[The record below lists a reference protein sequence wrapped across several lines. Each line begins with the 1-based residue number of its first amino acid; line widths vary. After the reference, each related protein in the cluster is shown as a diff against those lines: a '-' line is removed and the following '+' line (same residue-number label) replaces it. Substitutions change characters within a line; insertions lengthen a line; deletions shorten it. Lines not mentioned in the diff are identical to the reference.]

1 MRSTFLG
8 FEVSKRSIQISQ
20 KALDITNNNLS
31 NVKTEGYTR
40 QRVDLNSSYINVTGK
55 YATKLSRLSLNG
67 QGVNAFGVSQIRDP
81 YIDKRYREFT
91 AYVAECDVKIEV
103 LEDTERILDDIGNL
117 GLLSNLDTLKTAL
130 AKYAT
135 DSPFSKELASVVRN
149 TASSV
154 CQTLRSYYT
163 DLENLRN
170 ENVIELKNSISEV
183 NDLIDKIVMYN
194 GIITGEYN
202 VTAADKIYYGESVIG
217 SYGPNELIDQR
228 NQFID
233 ELSYFGN
240 IKVYD
245 NDDGSVRIEMA
256 GTTIIDGTKYEQVV
270 MKDYDK
276 YKAAVLVFSN
286 GDPVDCA
293 SGDLK
298 ARMDM
303 LNGNGTYASFYQ
315 NSEYGIP
322 YYQSTLNAFAQEF
335 AELMNTLNGCTAE
348 DTSRAMFGTDEDEY
362 DDNGVCINRAIITA
376 YNIRISE
383 EWMNDATMIGQ
394 NYVALQD
401 RIDQSYNEY
410 FEKAKRAAFDAEVE
424 AGTYTGTYEDYD
436 GFTEEDFEATDV
448 NGDPTNE
455 YYKQHLDEARRLEAN
470 YEGWVLSLDNTNVN
484 KLYLG
489 MDQEITIGRAGEF
502 KGSIYDYCLFVDN
515 RLSESISY
523 YKDQYDLNGQNAEA
537 LLDLRASISGV
548 SETEEGVNML
558 NYEKWFNANSRMLT
572 AMDECI
578 DRLINS
584 TGIAGR

>member
-1 MRSTFLG
+1 MRPTFIG
-8 FEVSKRSIQISQ
+8 YEVSKRTIQISQ
-20 KALDITNNNLS
+20 KSLDIANNNLS
-31 NVKTEGYTR
+31 NLNTEGYTR

-67 QGVNAFGVSQIRDP
+67 QGVNSFGVSQIRDP

-117 GLLSNLDTLKTAL
+117 GLLANLDDLKSAF

-149 TASSV
+149 EAYSV
-154 CQTLRSYYT
+154 CQTLRAYYT

-170 ENVIELKNSISEV
+170 ENVIELQDSVKQV
-183 NDLIDKIVMYN
+183 NELIDKIVMYN

-256 GTTIIDGTKYEQVV
+256 GTTIVNGTKYEQVV
-270 MKDYDK
+270 MKDYDR

-286 GDPVDCA
+286 GDAVDCA

-303 LNGNGTYASFYQ
+303 LNGNGSYASFYQ

-322 YYQSTLNAFAQEF
+322 YYESTLNAFAQEF
-335 AELMNTLNGCTAE
+335 AELMNTLNGCTAD
-348 DTSRAMFGTDEDEY
+348 DTSRAMFGADGDVY
-362 DDNGVCINRAIITA
+362 DDNGVCISRQIITA
-376 YNIRISE
+376 GNIRISE
-383 EWMNDATMIGQ
+383 EWMKDPTMIGQ
-394 NYVALQD
+394 NYNEEKVNENLASAYS
-401 RIDQSYNEY
+401 RAKFKAYNEGV
-410 FEKAKRAAFDAEVE
+410 ADGSIDPNVTA
-424 AGTYTGTYEDYD
+424 YEDYTD
-436 GFTEEDFEATDV
+436 ADFEATAYYQDYLTEAEQIKK
-448 NGDPTNE
+448 NGWELT
-455 YYKQHLDEARRLEAN
+455 LD
-470 YEGWVLSLDNTNVN
+470 GTNVN

-489 MDQEITIGRAGEF
+489 MDSEITIGRTGEF

-515 RLSESISY
+515 RLSENISY

-537 LLDLRASISGV
+537 LLDLRASVSGV
-548 SETEEGVNML
+548 SETEEGVNMM
-558 NYEKWFNANSRMLT
+558 NYQKWFNANSRMLT
-572 AMDECI
+572 TLDECI

>member
-8 FEVSKRSIQISQ
+8 FEVSKRTIQVSQ

-31 NVKTEGYTR
+31 NLNTEGYTR
-40 QRVDLNSSYINVTGK
+40 QRVDLNSSYMYVTGK
-55 YATKLSRLSLNG
+55 YASKLSRLSLSG
-67 QGVNAFGVSQIRDP
+67 QGVNAFGVSQVRDP

-91 AYVAECDVKIEV
+91 AYVAEYDTKIEV
-103 LEDTERILDDIGNL
+103 LEDTERILDDIGNI
-117 GLLSNLDTLKTAL
+117 GLLADLNDLKAAF

-149 TASSV
+149 EASSV

-163 DLENLRN
+163 ELENLRQ
-170 ENVIELKNSISEV
+170 ENVVELKDSVKEINE
-183 NDLIDKIVMYN
+183 LIDKIVMYN

-202 VTAADKIYYGESVIG
+202 VTAADRIYYGESVIG

-233 ELSYFGN
+233 ELSYYGN

-256 GTTIIDGTKYEQVV
+256 GTTIVDGVKYEQVV
-270 MKDYDK
+270 MKDFDK
-276 YKAAVLVFSN
+276 YNAAVLVFSN
-286 GDPVDCA
+286 GEPVDCA

-303 LNGNGTYASFYQ
+303 LNGNGSYASFYQ

-335 AELMNTLNGCTAE
+335 AELMNTINGCTAG
-348 DTSRAMFGTDEDEY
+348 DTSRAMFGTDEDQY
-362 DDNGVCINRAIITA
+362 DKNGVCTYRGLVTA

-383 EWMNDATMIGQ
+383 EWMSDATMIGE
-394 NYVALQD
+394 N
-401 RIDQSYNEY
+401 YNE
-410 FEKAKRAAFDAEVE
+410 E
-424 AGTYTGTYEDYD
+424 TGIWELTLD
-436 GFTEEDFEATDV
+436 G
-448 NGDPTNE
+448 
-455 YYKQHLDEARRLEAN
+455 
-470 YEGWVLSLDNTNVN
+470 TNVN

-489 MDQEITIGRAGEF
+489 LDQEISIGRTGEF
-502 KGSIYDYCLFVDN
+502 RGSIYDYCLFVDN

-523 YKDQYDLNGQNAEA
+523 YKNQYDLNGQNANA
-537 LLDLRASISGV
+537 LLDLRASVSGV
-548 SETEEGVNML
+548 SETEEGVNMM
-558 NYEKWFNANSRMLT
+558 NYQKWFNANSRMLT
-572 AMDECI
+572 TMDECI

-584 TGIAGR
+584 TGVAGR

>member
-8 FEVSKRSIQISQ
+8 FEVSKRTIQISQ

-31 NVKTEGYTR
+31 NLNTEGYTR

-103 LEDTERILDDIGNL
+103 LEDAERILDDIGNL
-117 GLLSNLDTLKTAL
+117 GLLANLDSLKSAF
-130 AKYAT
+130 AKYAA

-149 TASSV
+149 EAYSV

-183 NDLIDKIVMYN
+183 NELIDKIVMYN

-256 GTTIIDGTKYEQVV
+256 GTTIVNGTKYEQVV

-276 YKAAVLVFSN
+276 YRAAVLVFSN

-303 LNGNGTYASFYQ
+303 LNGNGSYASFYQ

-322 YYQSTLNAFAQEF
+322 YYESTLNAFAQEF
-335 AELMNTLNGCTAE
+335 AELMNTLNGCTGD

-362 DDNGVCINRAIITA
+362 DQNGVCINRGIVTA

-383 EWMNDATMIGQ
+383 EWMKDATMIGQ
-394 NYVALQD
+394 NYTALQD

-410 FEKAKRAAFDAEVE
+410 FEKAKREYYDAEVA
-424 AGTYTGTYEDYD
+424 AGNIDPDTVPFEDYD
-436 GFTEEDFEATDV
+436 GFTKDMFETTD
-448 NGDPTNE
+448 
-455 YYKQHLDEARRLEAN
+455 YYTQHLAEARKLEAN
-470 YEGWVLSLDNTNVN
+470 YDGWILSLDNTNVN

-489 MDQEITIGRAGEF
+489 LDNEITIGRAGEF

-523 YKDQYDLNGQNAEA
+523 YKDQYDLNGQNASA
-537 LLDLRASISGV
+537 LLDLRASVSGV
-548 SETEEGVNML
+548 SETEEGVNMM
-558 NYEKWFNANSRMLT
+558 NYQKWFNANSRMLT
-572 AMDECI
+572 TLDECI
-578 DRLINS
+578 DRLVNN
-584 TGIAGR
+584 TGVAGR

>member
-8 FEVSKRSIQISQ
+8 FEVSKRTIQISQ

-31 NVKTEGYTR
+31 NLNTEGYTR

-103 LEDTERILDDIGNL
+103 LEDAERILDDIGNL
-117 GLLSNLDTLKTAL
+117 GLLSNLDSLKAAF

-149 TASSV
+149 EASSV
-154 CQTLRSYYT
+154 CQTLRAYYT
-163 DLENLRN
+163 DLENLKN
-170 ENVIELKNSISEV
+170 ENVIELKNSVKEV
-183 NDLIDKIVMYN
+183 NELIDKIVMYN

-256 GTTIIDGTKYEQVV
+256 GTTIVDGTKYEQVV
-270 MKDYDK
+270 MKDFDK

-286 GDPVDCA
+286 GDAVDCA

-303 LNGNGTYASFYQ
+303 LNGNGSYASFYQ

-322 YYQSTLNAFAQEF
+322 YYESTLNAFAQEF
-335 AELMNTLNGCTAE
+335 AELMNTLNGCTAD

-362 DDNGVCINRAIITA
+362 DDNGVCINRGIITA
-376 YNIRISE
+376 QNIRISD
-383 EWMNDATMIGQ
+383 EWMANATMIGE
-394 NYVALQD
+394 N
-401 RIDQSYNEY
+401 YNE
-410 FEKAKRAAFDAEVE
+410 E
-424 AGTYTGTYEDYD
+424 TGLWELTLD
-436 GFTEEDFEATDV
+436 G
-448 NGDPTNE
+448 
-455 YYKQHLDEARRLEAN
+455 
-470 YEGWVLSLDNTNVN
+470 TNVN

-489 MDQEITIGRAGEF
+489 LDNEITIGRAGEF

-523 YKDQYDLNGQNAEA
+523 YKDQYDLNGQNASA
-537 LLDLRASISGV
+537 LLDLRASVSGV
-548 SETEEGVNML
+548 SETEEGVNMM
-558 NYEKWFNANSRMLT
+558 NYQKWFNANSRMLT
-572 AMDECI
+572 TLDECI
-578 DRLINS
+578 DRLISS
-584 TGIAGR
+584 TGVAGR

>member
-8 FEVSKRSIQISQ
+8 FEVSKRGIQISQ

-31 NVKTEGYTR
+31 NLNTEGYTR
-40 QRVDLNSSYINVTGK
+40 QRVDLNASFLGVTGK
-55 YATKLSRLSLNG
+55 YATKLARLSISG

-91 AYVAECDVKIEV
+91 AYVAEYDTKVEI
-103 LEDTERILDDIGNL
+103 LEDVERILDDIGNI
-117 GLLSNLDTLKTAL
+117 GLLSDLNDFKAAL

-149 TASSV
+149 EASSI

-163 DLENLRN
+163 QLEDLRN
-170 ENVIELKNSISEV
+170 ENVIELENSVNEV

-194 GIITGEYN
+194 GIITNEYN
-202 VTAADKIYYGESVIG
+202 VTAADKIYYGESVVG

-233 ELSYFGN
+233 ELSYYGN

-256 GTTIIDGTKYEQVV
+256 GTTIVDGTKYEHVV
-270 MKDYDK
+270 MKDYDR
-276 YKAAVLVFSN
+276 YRSAILVFSN
-286 GDPVDCA
+286 GEAVDCD

-298 ARMDM
+298 ARVDM

-315 NSEYGIP
+315 NNEYGIP
-322 YYQSTLNAFAQEF
+322 YYQSTLNAFAQSF
-335 AELMNTLNGCTAE
+335 AELMNEINGYTINE
-348 DTSRAMFGTDEDEY
+348 NGRAMFGSDEDIY
-362 DDNGVCINRAIITA
+362 DENGVCTYRATITA
-376 YNIRISE
+376 ANIRISE
-383 EWMNDATMIGQ
+383 EWMADATMIGK
-394 NYVALQD
+394 NYVALED
-401 RIDQSYNEY
+401 MIERTYNEY
-410 FEKAKRAAFDAEVE
+410 YQKAKAE
-424 AGTYTGTYEDYD
+424 A
-436 GFTEEDFEATDV
+436 EATGGTLTEKDWEAS
-448 NGDPTNE
+448 GDD
-455 YYKQHLDEARRLEAN
+455 YYQQYLAKVRDLEQN
-470 YEGWVLSLDNTNVN
+470 YDGWVLSLDNTNVN

-489 MDQEITIGRAGEF
+489 LDTEIKIGRAGEF
-502 KGSIYDYCLFVDN
+502 FGSIYDYCLFVDN
-515 RLSESISY
+515 RFSESISY
-523 YKDQYDLNGQNAEA
+523 YQNQYELNGQNAEA

-558 NYEKWFNANSRMLT
+558 NYQQWFNANSRMLT
-572 AMDECI
+572 TLDELI
-578 DRLINS
+578 DRLVNN

>member
-8 FEVSKRSIQISQ
+8 FEVSKRSIQVSQ

-31 NVKTEGYTR
+31 NISTEGYTR
-40 QRVDLNSSYINVTGK
+40 QRVDLNSNYIYASGK
-55 YATKLSRLSLNG
+55 YASKLSRLSLSG

-91 AYVAECDVKIEV
+91 AYVAEYDTKVNV
-103 LEDTERILDDIGNL
+103 LKDTERILDDIGNT
-117 GLLSNLDTLKTAL
+117 GLLANLDDLKAAF

-149 TASSV
+149 SAYSV
-154 CQTLRSYYT
+154 CQTLHSYYT
-163 DLENLRN
+163 DLENLKK
-170 ENVIELKNSISEV
+170 ENVIEMKNSISEV
-183 NDLIDKIVMYN
+183 NSLIDKIVMYN

-233 ELSYFGN
+233 ELSYYGN

-245 NDDGSVRIEMA
+245 NNDGSVRIEMA

-270 MKDYDK
+270 MKDFDK
-276 YKAAVLVFSN
+276 YQAAILVFSN

-293 SGDLK
+293 SGELK
-298 ARMDM
+298 ARADM

-315 NSEYGIP
+315 NTEYGIP
-322 YYQSTLNAFAQEF
+322 YYMSTLDAFAQEF

-348 DTSRAMFGTDEDEY
+348 DTSRAMFGTTEDVY
-362 DDNGVCINRAIITA
+362 DDRGICISRGIVNAK
-376 YNIRISE
+376 NIRISE
-383 EWMNDATMIGQ
+383 EWMADATMIGK

-401 RIDQSYNEY
+401 KIDETYQDYLKKAMDADPTITEDNFADQDALGNYNEFY
-410 FEKAKRAAFDAEVE
+410 QQFLDEKA
-424 AGTYTGTYEDYD
+424 
-436 GFTEEDFEATDV
+436 
-448 NGDPTNE
+448 
-455 YYKQHLDEARRLEAN
+455 RLEES
-470 YEGWVLSLDNTNVN
+470 YDGWVLSLDNTNVN

-489 MDQEITIGRAGEF
+489 LDTEIRIGRAGEF
-502 KGSIYDYCLFVDN
+502 RGSIYDYCLYVDN
-515 RLSESISY
+515 KLSENVKY
-523 YKDQYDLNGQNAEA
+523 YDDQYTLNGQNAEA

-578 DRLINS
+578 DRLINN

>member
-1 MRSTFLG
+1 MRPTFLG
-8 FEVSKRSIQISQ
+8 YEVSKRTIQISQ
-20 KALDITNNNLS
+20 KSLDIANHNLS
-31 NVKTEGYTR
+31 NIKTEGYTR

-55 YATKLSRLSLNG
+55 YASKLSRLSLNG

-103 LEDTERILDDIGNL
+103 LEDAERILDDIGNL
-117 GLLSNLDTLKTAL
+117 GLLANLNDLKAAF

-149 TASSV
+149 EAYSV
-154 CQTLRSYYT
+154 CQTLRAYYT

-170 ENVIELKNSISEV
+170 ENVIELQDSVKQV
-183 NDLIDKIVMYN
+183 NELIDKIVMYN

-256 GTTIIDGTKYEQVV
+256 GTTIVNGTKYEQVV
-270 MKDYDK
+270 MKDYDR

-286 GDPVDCA
+286 GDAVDCA

-303 LNGNGTYASFYQ
+303 LNGNGSYASFYQ

-322 YYQSTLNAFAQEF
+322 YYESTLNAFAQEF
-335 AELMNTLNGCTAE
+335 AELMNTLNGCTAD
-348 DTSRAMFGTDEDEY
+348 DTSRAMFGCDEDVY
-362 DDNGVCINRAIITA
+362 DDDGVCISRGIITA
-376 YNIRISE
+376 GNIRISE
-383 EWMNDATMIGQ
+383 EWMNDATMIGR
-394 NYVALQD
+394 N
-401 RIDQSYNEY
+401 YNEEKVQENLASAY
-410 FEKAKRAAFDAEVE
+410 SRAKYEAYNAAVANGDITGVDFEDWTDAE
-424 AGTYTGTYEDYD
+424 
-436 GFTEEDFEATDV
+436 FEAY
-448 NGDPTNE
+448 NGGS
-455 YYKQHLDEARRLEAN
+455 YYSDYLTEAEQIKKNGWELTLD
-470 YEGWVLSLDNTNVN
+470 GTNVN

-489 MDQEITIGRAGEF
+489 MDSEITVGRAGEF

-515 RLSESISY
+515 RLSENISY

-537 LLDLRASISGV
+537 LLDLRASVSGV
-548 SETEEGVNML
+548 SETEEGVNMM
-558 NYEKWFNANSRMLT
+558 NYQKWFNANSRMLT
-572 AMDECI
+572 TLDECI

-584 TGIAGR
+584 TGLAGR